1 MMTMK
6 RWDMLPSVAIW
17 DENSSIFLRWI
28 ILVERGHVDNSS
40 FFQIFF
46 GVPRYPKDD
55 PLPKFLVGWGW
66 VVARHINPSAY
77 TVSSE
82 FEGIERKHVVVSNCF
97 HCLVWDQNTSKYINI
112 QYSSSFDD
120 FSLKSILFRSEC
132 PGLTLPRSVL
142 RMFLKEICKSF
153 ARRFIFDFLLSYE
166 MTLRFAQG
174 GLNTAFSH
182 VYKPSDSNSCMPGD
196 SNEPRMIV
204 ASERATVHFRGWSAA
219 TKRPGWT
226 RKILELWFVLLCQ
239 VMNTNKDMCF
249 CVLYTVSLPVSM
261 FFLWRLCFWC
271 PKQSKGALGGFR
283 FVAERLQKWR
293 NLVAQWWFDH
303 RGIGPIRGR
312 SWAFHTYIVV

>member
-1 MMTMK
+1 MSWSHFTK
-6 RWDMLPSVAIW
+6 V
-17 DENSSIFLRWI
+17 
-28 ILVERGHVDNSS
+28 
-40 FFQIFF
+40 
-46 GVPRYPKDD
+46 
-55 PLPKFLVGWGW
+55 
-66 VVARHINPSAY
+66 SAED
-77 TVSSE
+77 V
-82 FEGIERKHVVVSNCF
+82 FEGNLQVFRKALHFWFPS
-97 HCLVWDQNTSKYINI
+97 LLWD
-112 QYSSSFDD
+112 DA
-120 FSLKSILFRSEC
+120 
-132 PGLTLPRSVL
+132 SV
-142 RMFLKEICKSF
+142 CS
-153 ARRFIFDFLLSYE
+153 
-166 MTLRFAQG
+166 G